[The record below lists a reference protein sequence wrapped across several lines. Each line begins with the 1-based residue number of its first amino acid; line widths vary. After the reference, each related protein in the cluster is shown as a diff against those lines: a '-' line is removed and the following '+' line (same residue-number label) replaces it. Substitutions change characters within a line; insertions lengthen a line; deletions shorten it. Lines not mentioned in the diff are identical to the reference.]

1 MKATFSDLQK
11 EINDLNKKHH
21 EVSTNANSITAS
33 SADKELE
40 LQLKEDIYDKL
51 IEIDFR
57 INGDEES
64 QGEGA
69 TPAS

>member
-1 MKATFSDLQK
+1 
-11 EINDLNKKHH
+11 
-21 EVSTNANSITAS
+21 VSTNANSITAS